1 MNTNSINLNFNE
13 KVVFDLRALYSLRGY
28 SQYKMSK
35 FEEYDLYARNKDF
48 LISDS
53 VITFTDTNG
62 KLMALKPDVTLS
74 IVKNTKDN
82 NKNTEKVYYNE
93 NVYRISKG
101 TNTYKEI
108 MQIGLECI
116 GNIDNYNISEVITLA
131 CKSLKSIS
139 NNSVL
144 DISHLGIITELMD
157 AFSIPSYAK
166 SEMIKYIG
174 EKNLHELIKL
184 CSELDLSYENTELLK
199 TIATTSGK
207 TEELLP
213 ILSEKLNNIIDTKI
227 IDDLSLILSSLD
239 NDIKEM
245 IRLDFSV
252 VSDTHYYNAIVFKG
266 FIEGIP
272 TSVLSGGQYDKLML
286 KMKRKSGA
294 IGFAVY
300 LDMLDMLDN
309 STNEYDVDV
318 ALLYNSD
325 SELHKLNSV
334 INELTTEG
342 KSVYACQS
350 LPESIK
356 YREILNIND
365 CEVD

>member
-1 MNTNSINLNFNE
+1 MINNNNLTFNE
-13 KVVFDLRALYSLRGY
+13 KATFELRNLYSSRGY

-74 IVKNTKDN
+74 IVKNTKDIPGY
-82 NKNTEKVYYNE
+82 TQKVYYDE

-116 GNIDNYNISEVITLA
+116 GDIDSYNICEVITLA

-139 NNSVL
+139 DNCVL
-144 DISHLGIITELMD
+144 DISHLGIITALMD

-166 SEMIKYIG
+166 SDLLKYIG
-174 EKNLHELIKL
+174 EKNPHELVKL
-184 CSELDLSYENTELLK
+184 CSELELSYENTELLK
-199 TIATTSGK
+199 TIATTSGNPNVIIPDLK
-207 TEELLP
+207 
-213 ILSEKLNNIIDTKI
+213 EKLDGIIDNNLI
-227 IDDLSLILSSLD
+227 NDLSLILSSLSD
-239 NDIKEM
+239 DIKD
-245 IRLDFSV
+245 IVRIDFSV

-272 TSVLSGGQYDKLML
+272 TSVLSGGQYDKLL
-286 KMKRKSGA
+286 QKMKRKSGA

-300 LDMLDMLDN
+300 LDMLDMLIEN
-309 STNEYDVDV
+309 KNEYDIDV
-318 ALLYNSD
+318 LLIYSDNSNL
-325 SELHKLNSV
+325 SYINSKINTLN
-334 INELTTEG
+334 TEG
-342 KSVYACQS
+342 KSVLAS
-350 LPESIK
+350 KTLPENIK
-356 YREILNIND
+356 YKEIINIQD
-365 CEVD
+365 CEVG